1 MLVAWKYKERN
12 TLIQRLDPRARWIF
26 LIAVLFSIT
35 LNQFWDLRFLL
46 FFFAIS
52 LTHFFMCKLTW
63 KETRRILTFVF
74 ILVVVIIGISTVLTG
89 RGGPGEV
96 LRLLR
101 ETKNIIW
108 EIKWVVPWVG
118 WTIHP
123 NISVEKLVF
132 AATQMVRMLTISIL
146 FIPLAFTFNPNQYGV
161 TFRGLGLP
169 DKFAVSMDLAF
180 RFVPTLG
187 RDFNITLDSQR
198 ARGYEVEKLEGGLIA
213 QIRKMA
219 PLIVPV
225 TINAI
230 VGSEDIINAMDLR
243 CFGLRKRTWI
253 HKLEYKPRDYVLIGL
268 GLTILAGSTFVNLAL
283 DMGNFW
289 MPEWVPGLF
298 GF

>member
-1 MLVAWKYKERN
+1 MLVTWKYKERN
-12 TLIQRLDPRARWIF
+12 TIIQRLDPRARWIF
-26 LIAVLFSIT
+26 LLCVLFSAI
-35 LNQFWDLRFLL
+35 QFWDIRFLL
-46 FFFAIS
+46 FFFGIS
-52 LTHFFMCKLTW
+52 LTHFFLSKLTW
-63 KETRRILTFVF
+63 KETRRVLIFVF
-74 ILVVVIIGISTVLTG
+74 ILVVFIVGIGALLTG
-89 RGGPGEV
+89 RGGPGEA
-96 LRLLR
+96 LTMFR

-108 EIKWVVPWVG
+108 QVEWVVPWVG
-118 WTIHP
+118 WTIRP

-132 AATQMVRMLTISIL
+132 AATQIVRMLSISIL
-146 FIPLAFTFNPNQYGV
+146 FIPLAFTFDPSQYGV

-187 RDFNITLDSQR
+187 RDFSITLDSQR

-230 VGSEDIINAMDLR
+230 VGGEDIVNAMDLR
-243 CFGLRKRTWI
+243 CFGLRKRTWLQ
-253 HKLEYKPRDYVLIGL
+253 KLEYETRDYILIGL
-268 GLTILAGSTFVNLAL
+268 GILILVGSTFITKGLKL
-283 DMGNFW
+283 GDFW
-289 MPEWVPGLF
+289 VPAWAPGLF

>member
-1 MLVAWKYKERN
+1 MLVAWKYKERD

-26 LIAVLFSIT
+26 LLSVLFSVI
-35 LNQFWDLRFLL
+35 QFWDIRFLL
-46 FFFAIS
+46 FFLAIS

-63 KETRRILTFVF
+63 KETRHILTFVF

-89 RGGPGEV
+89 RGGSGEV
-96 LRLLR
+96 LKLLR

-108 EIKWVVPWVG
+108 EVKWVVPWVG
-118 WTIHP
+118 WTIRP

-132 AATQMVRMLTISIL
+132 AATQMVRMLTVSIL
-146 FIPLAFTFNPNQYGV
+146 FIPLAFTFNPGQYGV

-187 RDFNITLDSQR
+187 RDFSITFDSQR

-213 QIRKMA
+213 QIRKTA

-230 VGSEDIINAMDLR
+230 VGGEDIVNAMDLR

-253 HKLEYKPRDYVLIGL
+253 QKLEYKPRDYVLIGL
-268 GLTILAGSTFVNLAL
+268 ALTILAGSTFVNLVL
-283 DMGNFW
+283 KLGDFW
-289 MPEWVPGLF
+289 VPEWAPRLF

>member
-1 MLVAWKYKERN
+1 MLVAWKYKDRN
-12 TLIQRLDPRARWIF
+12 TLIQRLDPRGRWIF
-26 LIAVLFSIT
+26 LLAILFSAI
-35 LNQFWDLRFLL
+35 QFWDVRFLL

-63 KETRRILTFVF
+63 KEVRRVLTFVL
-74 ILVVVIIGISTVLTG
+74 ILVVVIVGIGAILTG
-89 RGGPGEV
+89 RGGPAEA
-96 LRLLR
+96 LTLFR
-101 ETKNIIW
+101 ETKHILW
-108 EIKWVVPWVG
+108 QVEWTVPWVG
-118 WTIHP
+118 WTIRP
-123 NISVEKLVF
+123 NVSVEKLVF
-132 AATQMVRMLTISIL
+132 AVTQIVRMLSISIL
-146 FIPLAFTFNPNQYGV
+146 FIPLAFTFNPSEYGV

-169 DKFAVSMDLAF
+169 DKVAISMDLAF

-187 RDFNITLDSQR
+187 RDFSITLDSQR

-230 VGSEDIINAMDLR
+230 VGGEDIINAMDLR
-243 CFGLRKRTWI
+243 CFGLGKRTWI

-268 GLTILAGSTFVNLAL
+268 GVLILVGSTFATVVLKQGA
-283 DMGNFW
+283 FW
-289 MPEWVPGLF
+289 VPPWAPGLF

>member
-1 MLVAWKYKERN
+1 M
-12 TLIQRLDPRARWIF
+12 DPRARWI
-26 LIAVLFSIT
+26 LLLSLTFSII
-35 LNQFWDLRFLL
+35 QFWDIRILLAFFVISFSLYFL
-46 FFFAIS
+46 
-52 LTHFFMCKLTW
+52 CKLTW
-63 KETRRILTFVF
+63 AETRRIWTFVL
-74 ILVVVIIGISTVLTG
+74 ILVVVIIGINALLTG

-96 LRLLR
+96 LRGTR
-101 ETKNIIW
+101 HTIW
-108 EIKWVVPWVG
+108 QVEWVVPWVG
-118 WTIHP
+118 WTIRP
-123 NISVEKLVF
+123 NITVEKAVF
-132 AATQMVRMLTISIL
+132 AVTQMVRMLSITVL

-187 RDFNITLDSQR
+187 RDFSITLDSQR

-230 VGSEDIINAMDLR
+230 VGGEDIVNAMDLR
-243 CFGLRKRTWI
+243 CFGLRKRTWLQ
-253 HKLEYKPRDYVLIGL
+253 KLEYRPSDYIVIGL
-268 GLTILAGSTFVNLAL
+268 SLLILAGSTLANVGL
-283 DMGNFW
+283 KLGNFW
-289 MPEWVPGLF
+289 MPEWALSLF